1 MTHKIVSLRV
11 YKDEYQKSFILW
23 LAKTFQCEQTE
34 KILTLTGITEDV
46 AQSIMS
52 LMFKSELE
60 IQKVFPQF
68 RTLYDVEAEARNKIL
83 RAFEEMRNA
92 LIEVTMSDAFKSL
105 SKEEYAEHF
114 NMMGLPLIQGI
125 ATDDYNKFKTHKIG

>member
-23 LAKTFQCEQTE
+23 LAKTFQNEQTDTV
-34 KILTLTGITEDV
+34 LTLTGITEEV

-52 LMFKSELE
+52 LMYKSELE

-68 RTLYDVEAEARNKIL
+68 RTLYDVEAEARDKIL
-83 RAFEEMRNA
+83 RAFETMRDA
-92 LIEVTMSDAFKSL
+92 LIEATMSDAFKGL
-105 SKEEYAEHF
+105 SKEEYAEQF
-114 NMMGLPLIQGI
+114 NLMGFPLIQDI
-125 ATDDYNKFKTHKIG
+125 ATTDYNKFKTYKIG